1 MQMEKGVIEAKSA
14 AQPLPTIES
23 VVFSGNHYRRI
34 IEYESS
40 LNVRFSYDGQAF
52 EAEYPVT
59 YGRSFKDAN
68 GTPSQETHDFSI
80 KTPTALYQLPIF
92 KEYPHQAIPIIIE
105 RSIVK
110 KPEGKKEI
118 IVTDLS
124 DWLVA
129 ALREKLPHRVRR
141 GLSHCIKGL

>member
-1 MQMEKGVIEAKSA
+1 MEKGVIDGAPV
-14 AQPLPTIES
+14 AQPLPSIES
-23 VVFSGNHYRRI
+23 AAFSGNHYKRI
-34 IEYESS
+34 IEYESM
-40 LNVRFSYDGQAF
+40 LNVRFSYSGQSF
-52 EAEYPVT
+52 EAEYPVY

-68 GTPSQETHDFSI
+68 GTPSQETHDFKI
-80 KTPTALYQLPIF
+80 ATPSSLYQLPLL
-92 KEYPHQAIPIIIE
+92 KEFPHRAVPIVIE
-105 RSIVK
+105 RDIVK
-110 KPEGKKEI
+110 VPEGKKEL